1 MEEVEA
7 YLVVTEK
14 NRKLSAMDCMA
25 IENALLHCSMVLL
38 QNLCKIEIERNITE
52 ILCIMY

>member
-25 IENALLHCSMVLL
+25 IENAIITL
-38 QNLCKIEIERNITE
+38 QYGFVTE
-52 ILCIMY
+52 FVQK